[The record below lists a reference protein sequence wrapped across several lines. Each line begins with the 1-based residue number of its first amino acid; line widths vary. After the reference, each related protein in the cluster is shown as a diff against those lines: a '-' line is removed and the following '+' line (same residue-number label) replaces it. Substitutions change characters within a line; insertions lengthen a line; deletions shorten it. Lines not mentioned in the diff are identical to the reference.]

1 MSQENIE
8 IVRRT
13 IEAWNEHDLD
23 SGVRFLAVDIEW
35 MPASPAAVERAVY
48 RGRDEVVRGFDAIWD
63 TWDEF
68 RFEEREIRESGDSVL
83 WLGTVH
89 MRASTSG
96 IELTQ
101 EFANHL
107 VVRDG
112 KIVRAHAHMSWQEGL
127 EAAGLSE

>member
-1 MSQENIE
+1 MSQENVE
-8 IVRRT
+8 VVRQT
-13 IEAWNEHDLD
+13 IEAWNQHDLD
-23 SGVRFLAVDIEW
+23 SGLRFLAPDIEW
-35 MPASPAAVERAVY
+35 APASPAAVERSLY
-48 RGRDEVVRGFDAIWD
+48 RGHEEVIRGFDAIWD

-68 RFEEREIRESGDSVL
+68 RFEESEVRDLGDSVL

-107 VVRDG
+107 VLRAG
-112 KIVRAHAHMSWQEGL
+112 KIVMARAFMSWQEAF
-127 EAAGLSE
+127 EAVGLSE